1 MTGHKLIA
9 LKDEETINQL
19 QTDDYVY
26 NSKKKWVKDM
36 NSRFT
41 N

>member
-26 NSKKKWVKDM
+26 NSKK
-36 NSRFT
+36 NG
-41 N
+41 